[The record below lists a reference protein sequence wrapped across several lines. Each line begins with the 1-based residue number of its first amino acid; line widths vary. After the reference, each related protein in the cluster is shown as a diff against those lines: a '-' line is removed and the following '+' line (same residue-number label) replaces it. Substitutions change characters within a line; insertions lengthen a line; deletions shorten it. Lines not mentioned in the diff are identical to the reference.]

1 MTKRTRALAGL
12 TAGVLA
18 VSAMA
23 FGFSKWSSEVDLN
36 GTVSANGKWEVAV
49 TAASANISSTGA
61 EMGVIHTESSYTVV
75 TYPVY
80 VDYKNNYYSF
90 RIGDDEA
97 AETKISYT
105 DFTAHYA
112 NFKSTYV
119 DEASRTGKS
128 IGVSKFGSGA
138 KSGDYTFVLNVAD
151 GYENIVE
158 NWYNRSSLKATD
170 GGASDGQQI
179 GTAIAWCYK
188 GSDTNTPDNDKIK
201 LTWADANAYF
211 AENPS
216 SDATETTDAKYE
228 VTVYP
233 ITLVTSNGYYA
244 YQVDDLN
251 PAKVAMTKAQLDAY
265 SNRVEL
271 NRIYDPASKEYR
283 RFASLFKVSNSSA
296 SSMTMQISYVDGFDA
311 SGFATTN
318 GMSNAKAVDGDAY
331 STYLGQQIG
340 SAILRYVGGYSTT
353 TSENPNMSAPDWKQA
368 NDALTANPSTTTN
381 LSATINDNSV
391 TYAPVTFTLP
401 EAWANYNVTITNNGT
416 VNANLSD
423 YKVETS
429 LDGETQFDDVFE
441 VTTPEFGKDEVLA
454 PGESCTFNVVVK
466 AKNGTDNSIE
476 SDTGSFTITLSYVQ
490 DEVEAAPAVSHTHAE

>member
-1 MTKRTRALAGL
+1 
-12 TAGVLA
+12 
-18 VSAMA
+18 MA
-23 FGFSKWSSEVDLN
+23 FGFSKWSSDVDLN
-36 GTVSANGKWEVAV
+36 GTVSANGKWDVAV

-61 EMGVIHTESSYTVV
+61 EMGVIHTEPSYTVV

-90 RIGDDEA
+90 RIGDDKA
-97 AETKISYT
+97 AETKIGYT

-119 DEASRTGKS
+119 DKANQTGKS

-138 KSGDYTFVLNVAD
+138 ASGDYTFVLNVAD

-170 GGASDGQQI
+170 GGASDGKQI

-188 GSDTNTPDNDKIK
+188 GGETNTPANDKVK

-211 AENPS
+211 AENPA
-216 SDATETTDAKYE
+216 SDATETTDTKYE

-233 ITLVTSNGYYA
+233 ITLTTSNGYYA

-251 PAKVAMTKAQLDAY
+251 PAKVAVTKAQLDAY
-265 SNRVEL
+265 SSQVTL
-271 NRIYDPASKEYR
+271 NRIYDKASGEYR
-283 RFASLFKVSNSSA
+283 RFASLYKVTDSTWKQDLTVK
-296 SSMTMQISYVDGFDA
+296 MSYVEGFDA
-311 SGFATTN
+311 SGMDTRG
-318 GMSNAKAVDGDAY
+318 GMSNAKAADGDAY
-331 STYLGQQIG
+331 SAYVGQQVG
-340 SAILRYVGGYSTT
+340 SAVLYAVGGSAATA
-353 TSENPNMSAPDWKQA
+353 SENPNLSAPDWKQA
-368 NDALTANPSTTTN
+368 NEALTANPSTTTN
-381 LSATINDNSV
+381 LTATITDNSV

-416 VNANLSD
+416 VNANLAD

-441 VTTPEFGKDEVLA
+441 VTTPEFGTDEVLA

-466 AKNGTDNSIE
+466 AKDGTDNSIE
-476 SDTGSFTITLSYVQ
+476 SDTGNFTITLSYVQ
-490 DEVEAAPAVSHTHAE
+490 DEVEAAPAVDHTHSKA